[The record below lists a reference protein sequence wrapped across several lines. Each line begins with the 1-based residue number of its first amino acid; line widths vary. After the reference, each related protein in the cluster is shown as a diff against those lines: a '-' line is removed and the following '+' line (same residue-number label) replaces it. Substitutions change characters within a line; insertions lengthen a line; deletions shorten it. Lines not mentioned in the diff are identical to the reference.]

1 MPAFTVSK
9 RATAPAAGPDQ
20 DPAAPTAWQL
30 PGSLTRKVILS
41 ALIGYFL
48 LVPAITGLVQHVTPA
63 TVFVTAGTVAFAGL
77 VGWRVVLRDRPG
89 LGGVPWAWLAV
100 IVALAVAVF
109 AVGRGPGWLIILTV
123 AAAACGRF
131 TASVRP
137 ALLGAASCSGAGLIV
152 IGLQARAAE
161 AETMTLVIIMPSMAA
176 FLAYASTKRNET
188 LAELRQTRAEL
199 ARVAVAGERLRIARD
214 LHDLLGHSLSL
225 ITLKAELSRRML
237 DTDTTSAAREM
248 AELEAVARQSLSDVR
263 EAVAGYRQ
271 PDLIAELGAARQLL
285 AAAGLSCQIST
296 PADLSLPAGVDT
308 VLAWTVREGVTNV
321 VRHAR
326 ATCAGVT
333 VTTADGRVIAEITDN
348 GTGPLAGPAGR
359 AGRAQRAGPPAGREP
374 DGRPGPGGRLPAP
387 GHHPDRE
394 AAVTIR
400 IMIAEDQAMVRQALV
415 ALLGL
420 EPDIEV
426 VAQAATGD
434 EALAMAGKHQP
445 DVAVLDIEMP
455 GPSGIDVARQ
465 LRQDGFGGQVVIV
478 TTFGRPG
485 YLRAAM
491 AAGASGFLLK
501 DAPAVQLA
509 QAIRRVAAGE
519 RVVDPALAA
528 AALAEGESPLT
539 VRETDVLAAAAN
551 HDAISEIAGR
561 LHLSPGTV
569 RNHLSAAMQKLGAR
583 NRAEAVQMAQR
594 KGWL

>member
-1 MPAFTVSK
+1 
-9 RATAPAAGPDQ
+9 
-20 DPAAPTAWQL
+20 
-30 PGSLTRKVILS
+30 
-41 ALIGYFL
+41 
-48 LVPAITGLVQHVTPA
+48 
-63 TVFVTAGTVAFAGL
+63 
-77 VGWRVVLRDRPG
+77 
-89 LGGVPWAWLAV
+89 
-100 IVALAVAVF
+100 
-109 AVGRGPGWLIILTV
+109 
-123 AAAACGRF
+123 
-131 TASVRP
+131 
-137 ALLGAASCSGAGLIV
+137 
-152 IGLQARAAE
+152 
-161 AETMTLVIIMPSMAA
+161 
-176 FLAYASTKRNET
+176 
-188 LAELRQTRAEL
+188 
-199 ARVAVAGERLRIARD
+199 
-214 LHDLLGHSLSL
+214 
-225 ITLKAELSRRML
+225 
-237 DTDTTSAAREM
+237 
-248 AELEAVARQSLSDVR
+248 
-263 EAVAGYRQ
+263 
-271 PDLIAELGAARQLL
+271 
-285 AAAGLSCQIST
+285 
-296 PADLSLPAGVDT
+296 
-308 VLAWTVREGVTNV
+308 
-321 VRHAR
+321 
-326 ATCAGVT
+326 
-333 VTTADGRVIAEITDN
+333 
-348 GTGPLAGPAGR
+348 
-359 AGRAQRAGPPAGREP
+359 
-374 DGRPGPGGRLPAP
+374 
-387 GHHPDRE
+387 
-394 AAVTIR
+394 VTIR

-434 EALAMAGKHQP
+434 EAMAMAGKHQP

-455 GPSGIDVARQ
+455 GPSGIEVARQ